1 MELDKLWEITLQELE
16 KYIGKLSLE
25 MFKSIKPLNLQ
36 EDILTLQAPST
47 FAKNW
52 LEDRHKKQVEEIIT
66 NFLNKKITLK
76 IICQEK
82 EEEEEKKYT
91 LSSSEEEKEEKKFI
105 YNLNPRYTFEN
116 FVVGNSNRLCHAASI
131 AVASSPGKAYNPLFI
146 YGGAGLGK
154 THLLQAIAHYVIE
167 HHKDIKISYVNSE
180 TFTNELINAI
190 TQGQKKIDEF
200 RIQYRNIDMLLID
213 DIQFII
219 GKERTQEEFFHT
231 FNTLY
236 DAGKQIV
243 ISSDRPPKDFT
254 QIEERLRSRFS
265 WGLIA
270 DIQQPDL
277 ETRIAILKR
286 KKPENIEI
294 PEEVLLY
301 IAQEIQSNIRD
312 LEGALIRLIAE
323 ATSHNIPINLPLAQD
338 VLREIFPAKGARQ
351 ISILR
356 IQEAVADYF
365 NINIQDLISSR
376 RIKHQVFP
384 RQIAMYLSRV
394 LTDASFIQIGEEFG
408 GRDHTTV
415 IHSYE
420 KISNEIKNNPEI
432 EKIVQEIT
440 NKLRGITG

>member
-1 MELDKLWEITLQELE
+1 MELEKIWDATLKELE
-16 KYIGKLSLE
+16 KYVGKLSLE
-25 MFKSIKPLNLQ
+25 MFKSIKPLKIE
-36 EDILTLQAPST
+36 EDVLTLDVPST
-47 FAKNW
+47 FAKTW
-52 LEDRHKKQVEEIIT
+52 LEDRHKEQVEEIIK
-66 NFLNKKITLK
+66 NILNKKITLK
-76 IICQEK
+76 FISLPK
-82 EEEEEKKYT
+82 EELKKPEEFYSLGEEEEKNISN
-91 LSSSEEEKEEKKFI
+91 L
-105 YNLNPRYTFEN
+105 NLNPRYTFEN

-154 THLLQAIAHYVIE
+154 THLLQAIAHYVIDN
-167 HHKDIKISYVNSE
+167 HKNIKISYVNSE

-236 DAGKQIV
+236 DVGKQIV

-270 DIQQPDL
+270 DIQPPDL

-286 KKPENIEI
+286 KKSPDIEI
-294 PEEVLLY
+294 SEEVLIY
-301 IAQEIQSNIRD
+301 IAQEIPSNIRE

-323 ATSHNIPINLPLAQD
+323 ATSHNIPITLSLAQD
-338 VLREIFPAKGARQ
+338 VLKDIFPAKGTKQ
-351 ISILR
+351 ISILK

-365 NINIQDLISSR
+365 NLRVSDLISSR
-376 RIKHQVFP
+376 RTKHQVIP
-384 RQIAMYLSRV
+384 RQIAMYLARV
-394 LTDASFIQIGEEFG
+394 LTDASFVQIGEEFG
-408 GRDHTTV
+408 GRDHTTAM
-415 IHSYE
+415 HAYE
-420 KISNEIKNNPEI
+420 KISQEINNNPEL
-432 EKIVQEIT
+432 EKIIQEIN
-440 NKLRGITG
+440 NKLRG